1 MFQIPEFWTSALIA
15 ALAVV
20 AACTFLYVA
29 IVWVYAARQQRDASQ
44 NSAFNPRSVTPS
56 PRGPSPRGADI
67 AHDEIISFHQPKFIV
82 HSVKLLD
89 SQSDGVPGTLPL
101 RASFVIVNGGT
112 NIGTITNSGTFL
124 EYWDPKETPW
134 RGRPSYNNI
143 PRRGRYLVG
152 AAETVEIEADKL
164 SDAVHAS
171 REATG
176 KILYFYG
183 WLLYGDDK
191 GSKQST
197 RFCSF
202 YDRARGRFIPV
213 ADPEA
218 NQTA

>member
-20 AACTFLYVA
+20 AACSFLYVA
-29 IVWVYAARQQRDASQ
+29 IVWVYAARQQRDGLQ
-44 NSAFNPRSVTPS
+44 TPVVNPRSATPS
-56 PRGPSPRGADI
+56 LRGTDT
-67 AHDEIISFHQPKFIV
+67 AHDEFIASHQPKFIV

-89 SQSDGVPGTLPL
+89 SQTEGGPGTLPL

-112 NIGTITNSGTFL
+112 NNGTITNSGTFL

-134 RGRPSYNNI
+134 RGRPQYNNI

-164 SDAVHAS
+164 SNAVHTS
-171 REATG
+171 REPTG

-202 YDRARGRFIPV
+202 YDKTRGRFIPV

-218 NQTA
+218 NQTT